1 MMGKFIDP
9 RADWAFKRIFG
20 SDDTKDCLITFLNGL
35 FKDELVIKDV
45 KFQKNEQIIQREN
58 ERGIVFDVKCKT
70 VEGRHIIVEMQKKEQ
85 EFFADRAL
93 YYTAKAITSQGI
105 KGRWNYH
112 LYPVYTVCFMDFVA
126 KNGVEPRFRTDMALC
141 NLKTGKQEMERMR
154 IVFLQLPL
162 FTGKT
167 EEECKDDIFKCWIY
181 ILKNMGEFEQ
191 MPFLDKYPVFRKL
204 AAIGD
209 LRKLT
214 VEEQELYEEDIKN
227 MRDLYS
233 VHQFE
238 MKQRRKELKKARE
251 EAKTEGRAEGRAEGR
266 KQEALAIAKKLKA
279 MGMTVKEITEATG
292 LLEEDLK

>member
-9 RADWAFKRIFG
+9 RADWAFKRIFA

-35 FKDELVIKDV
+35 FKDELAIKDV

-93 YYTAKAITSQGI
+93 YYTAKAITGQGI
-105 KGRWNYH
+105 NGRWNYH

-251 EAKTEGRAEGRAEGR
+251 EARTEGRAEGRAEG
-266 KQEALAIAKKLKA
+266 KLEIAKRMLLARLSDDQIIAFTGLSQCQIDKLK
-279 MGMTVKEITEATG
+279 
-292 LLEEDLK
+292 